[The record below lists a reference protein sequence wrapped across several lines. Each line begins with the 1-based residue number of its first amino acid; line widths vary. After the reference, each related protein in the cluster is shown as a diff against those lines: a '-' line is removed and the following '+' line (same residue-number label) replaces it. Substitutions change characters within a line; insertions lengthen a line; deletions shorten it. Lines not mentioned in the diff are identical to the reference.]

1 MSQALDDCGFI
12 NKVFAFE
19 LEMGQG
25 RGRAGQGRAGQES
38 PLETAEAVGGKGRGV
53 TKFSNYKQAH
63 FLHLIG
69 AT

>member
-25 RGRAGQGRAGQES
+25 RGRAGQGRAGVAPGNS
-38 PLETAEAVGGKGRGV
+38 RGSRRKGKG
-53 TKFSNYKQAH
+53 SD
-63 FLHLIG
+63 
-69 AT
+69 